1 MFPNFSCHLS
11 THCWWKATVPLPRS
25 GPRPGIAREPPPCV
39 ADTVGFGAI
48 TGLKHHLH
56 FVDAVS
62 AKKGSQHS
70 TCTFGPSSGRASSS
84 GQYSASSGI
93 CLKHIRHTSASP
105 AASAAPAVL
114 SRRTMLSRR
123 MLPRR
128 PARPAGDAPPGG
140 GGCALSARNRVGI
153 AADAADAAR
162 SLTSLLAIS
171 WTRPRPA
178 HLAKVRVRDD
188 AEMSA
193 ILKEGGCIERRLE
206 VVVHGGPT
214 AASVNSRLPGR
225 PRGTRSLRRPSPNV
239 GSSRRPP
246 PTRRARARSSQR

>member
-1 MFPNFSCHLS
+1 MWVIPAPSTKTPSTTAFPQKAHLFPNFSCHLS

-162 SLTSLLAIS
+162 SFTSLLAIS
-171 WTRPRPA
+171 CTRPRPA

-193 ILKEGGCIERRLE
+193 IFKEGGCIERGGSKLLFSA
-206 VVVHGGPT
+206 VHT
-214 AASVNSRLPGR
+214 
-225 PRGTRSLRRPSPNV
+225 
-239 GSSRRPP
+239 PP
-246 PTRRARARSSQR
+246 AL